1 MGGAR
6 PSSSSSPP
14 LPASRP
20 AATGSRRWRSST
32 ATGRHAFQVEI
43 AKDDATRERGLM
55 DRRYM
60 AADRGML
67 FEFDREAPTA
77 FWMKNTYI
85 PLDMIFI
92 ARSGVVTHIVANAEP
107 LSERVI
113 PSGGPC
119 AAVLE
124 LNGGNGRGDRAEGR
138 RQGSPSVLPVSR
150 DGRVAAPQAHYRAL
164 HPSPSLIH
172 CLSPW
177 TKVFV
182 RGVAGEWFRGLV

>member
-1 MGGAR
+1 MRAIGVRLWAALCFVVLVALSAR
-6 PSSSSSPP
+6 SEGLDALEIATSSGEHS
-14 LPASRP
+14 
-20 AATGSRRWRSST
+20 
-32 ATGRHAFQVEI
+32 FQVEI

-67 FEFDREAPTA
+67 FEFDRDAPAA

-92 ARSGVVTHIVANAEP
+92 ARTGLVTRIAANAEP

-124 LNGGNGRGDRAEGR
+124 LNGGTAAAIGLKVGDKIR
-138 RQGSPSVLPVSR
+138 
-150 DGRVAAPQAHYRAL
+150 
-164 HPSPSLIH
+164 HPFFKP
-172 CLSPW
+172 
-177 TKVFV
+177 
-182 RGVAGEWFRGLV
+182 

>member
-1 MGGAR
+1 MRAIGVRLWAALCIVVLVALSAR
-6 PSSSSSPP
+6 SEGLDALEIATSSGEHS
-14 LPASRP
+14 
-20 AATGSRRWRSST
+20 
-32 ATGRHAFQVEI
+32 FQVEI

-67 FEFDREAPTA
+67 FEFDRDAPAA

-92 ARSGVVTHIVANAEP
+92 ARTGLVTRIAANAEP

-124 LNGGNGRGDRAEGR
+124 LNGGTAAAIGLKVGDKIR
-138 RQGSPSVLPVSR
+138 
-150 DGRVAAPQAHYRAL
+150 
-164 HPSPSLIH
+164 HPFFKP
-172 CLSPW
+172 
-177 TKVFV
+177 
-182 RGVAGEWFRGLV
+182 